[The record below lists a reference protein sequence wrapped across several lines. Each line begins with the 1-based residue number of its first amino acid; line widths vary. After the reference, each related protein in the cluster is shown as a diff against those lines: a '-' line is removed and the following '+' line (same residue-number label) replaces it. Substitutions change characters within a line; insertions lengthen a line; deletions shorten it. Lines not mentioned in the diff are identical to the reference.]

1 MGGWGRG
8 GLGFCVITP
17 VVLHPKAVSFGSTET
32 PKPAVLLFC
41 ETTETNLFVS
51 DSVEKNS
58 FRF

>member
-1 MGGWGRG
+1 MGERD
-8 GLGFCVITP
+8 LGFCVITT

-58 FRF
+58 LRF